1 MEMQEFTTVQWN
13 AFAGA
18 SGWNNGAL
26 PLYCEER
33 LDDGRNF
40 ILVLDATGGCLMVQG
55 DDAVNNAGGRC
66 LNCPFPTQEAALAF
80 ARGIQP
86 PYTVEGFLAF
96 GFAEE

>member
-1 MEMQEFTTVQWN
+1 MQMQKFTPVQWN

-18 SGWNNGAL
+18 SDWNDGAL

-40 ILVLDATGGCLMVQG
+40 ILVLDATGGNLLVEN
-55 DDAVNNAGGRC
+55 DDEVNNAGGRC
-66 LNCPFPTQEAALAF
+66 LDCPFPTQEAALAF

-86 PYTVEGFLAF
+86 PYTVVGFLAL
-96 GFAEE
+96 GFAEV

>member
-1 MEMQEFTTVQWN
+1 MQMHEFTPVQWS

-18 SGWNNGAL
+18 SDWNDGAL

-55 DDAVNNAGGRC
+55 EDVVNNAGGRC
-66 LNCPFPTQEAALAF
+66 LDCPFPTQEAALAF

-86 PYTVEGFLAF
+86 PYTVARFLAL
-96 GFAEE
+96 GFAEV

>member
-1 MEMQEFTTVQWN
+1 MQMHEFTTVQWS

-55 DDAVNNAGGRC
+55 EDVVNNAGGRC
-66 LNCPFPTQEAALAF
+66 LDCPFPTQEAARAF

-86 PYTVEGFLAF
+86 PYTVVGFLAL
-96 GFAEE
+96 GFAEV